1 MRRKGF
7 AAEVLL
13 IIAMRAPRPDE
24 EERYADD
31 DDDEMETDK
40 MGMEG
45 CLSR

>member
-1 MRRKGF
+1 MRGEGF

-13 IIAMRAPRPDE
+13 IFATRAPRPDE

-31 DDDEMETDK
+31 DDVEIRTDK